1 MYTSVCMCVC
11 RCLSV
16 FICILSG
23 KPYLPI
29 LPIATLIVSALM
41 LQSLACPLGHMLT
54 FCIKTFQLKIVA
66 PSINLAPLSMCFSL
80 VPIPV
85 EKMKNVFY
93 AFSPEGGCESYP
105 LTGSVIPF
113 TKGLYLL
120 QALAI
125 GFLSKRRFRKWC
137 MKH

>member
-1 MYTSVCMCVC
+1 MSVCV
-11 RCLSV
+11 
-16 FICILSG
+16 
-23 KPYLPI
+23 YLYLI
-29 LPIATLIVSALM
+29 QEALPSYSSIASLIVSALM
-41 LQSLACPLGHMLT
+41 LQWLACPLGHMLT

-93 AFSPEGGCESYP
+93 ACSPEGGCESYP
-105 LTGSVIPF
+105 LTVSVIPF

-125 GFLSKRRFRKWC
+125 AFLSKRIFRKWC
-137 MKH
+137 MKHKKEKIPDDQ